1 MNFGCAILVVQFCLC
16 SEEHL
21 RNSVAAA
28 TLVRP
33 DRNLLCRRNHHSL
46 LRFALLWI
54 RPQHVCSAEHS
65 ATAPL
70 FLRLLQ
76 PTGNKGSRLHRLFRQ
91 LSHDAL
97 QGQLEDALNSLCHLE
112 KGRCLL
118 ISKADWPSE
127 TRQSVTLNA
136 MGTCNCGVN
145 LRLRFELATSV

>member
-1 MNFGCAILVVQFCLC
+1 MTLFQSLLKFDELWLYNSGCAILVVKFCLC

-21 RNSVAAA
+21 RSSVAAA

-33 DRNLLCRRNHHSL
+33 AGNLLWRRNHHSL
-46 LRFALLWI
+46 LRFAWLWI

-97 QGQLEDALNSLCHLE
+97 QGQLEEALNNLYQLE

-118 ISKADWPSE
+118 ISKAD
-127 TRQSVTLNA
+127 
-136 MGTCNCGVN
+136 
-145 LRLRFELATSV
+145 